1 MCEEARKVD
10 NGDVSKSIKTRDGNT
25 QSDTEPSFNH
35 GIINNNLNAETILN
49 HFMEMIVKAQDLQAS
64 YFKFINVTS
73 PNNLTKPGFPDIID
87 VDDKTVWKKRTVLVT
102 GNSILF
108 IMRKSK
114 CQNKGLLK
122 FVIFPEQRYVI

>member
-10 NGDVSKSIKTRDGNT
+10 NGDVSKGIKTRDSNA
-25 QSDTEPSFNH
+25 QSGTEPSFNH
-35 GIINNNLNAETILN
+35 SIINNNLNAETIIN
-49 HFMEMIVKAQDLQAS
+49 QFMEMIVKAQDLQAS

-73 PNNLTKPGFPDIID
+73 PNNLTKPGFPDITD

-108 IMRKSK
+108 SMRKSK

-122 FVIFPEQRYVI
+122 FVIFPEQRT